1 MEYDGQVVRWT
12 TLGGPDAARSRSSS
26 PRRRNPRSCG
36 VCQRL
41 KLGWR
46 RARCAD
52 RRRFAGRILSARHY
66 RGGSDE
72 PKLYLTIASVVTIL
86 YGIGFVLIPAKMG
99 ELYGVQPEPHAIL
112 NVQYFGSALLAWGVI
127 LWFARDLD
135 WAAVRGVLIGSVVGD
150 AVGGL
155 LTSGAFPKAS

>member
-1 MEYDGQVVRWT
+1 M
-12 TLGGPDAARSRSSS
+12 SS
-26 PRRRNPRSCG
+26 
-36 VCQRL
+36 
-41 KLGWR
+41 
-46 RARCAD
+46 
-52 RRRFAGRILSARHY
+52 
-66 RGGSDE
+66 
-72 PKLYLTIASVVTIL
+72 KLYLTIAAVLAIL

-127 LWFARDLD
+127 MWFARDLD

-155 LTSGAFPKAS
+155 LILLRHEFLRRDGFAITELQQGHRGRLLTRAPINRRRMVAIEFGM

>member
-1 MEYDGQVVRWT
+1 M
-12 TLGGPDAARSRSSS
+12 SS
-26 PRRRNPRSCG
+26 
-36 VCQRL
+36 
-41 KLGWR
+41 
-46 RARCAD
+46 
-52 RRRFAGRILSARHY
+52 
-66 RGGSDE
+66 
-72 PKLYLTIASVVTIL
+72 KLYLTIAAVLAIL

-127 LWFARDLD
+127 MWFARDLD

-155 LTSGAFPKAS
+155 LSVWGISQGLVNAFGWTSVVIYVLLLLGALYFLSPGSRKRASVH

>member
-1 MEYDGQVVRWT
+1 M
-12 TLGGPDAARSRSSS
+12 SS
-26 PRRRNPRSCG
+26 
-36 VCQRL
+36 
-41 KLGWR
+41 
-46 RARCAD
+46 
-52 RRRFAGRILSARHY
+52 
-66 RGGSDE
+66 
-72 PKLYLTIASVVTIL
+72 KLYLTIAAVLAIL

-127 LWFARDLD
+127 MWFARDLD

-155 LTSGAFPKAS
+155 LILLRHEFLRRDGFAITELQQGHRCRLLTRAPINRRRMVAIEFGM